1 MTKSKSKIKPKV
13 IDPLWLDRALF
24 VNSQYYTLCTTEA
37 QFHKILKYLNVP
49 KDQWPP
55 FVSNGANATT
65 HYFVNSHSKK
75 KSTVVCMPP
84 NPEMSNAQIVALLCH
99 EAVHIWQATRKH
111 YGERKPSSEL
121 EAYAVQS
128 LTQRLVEEYERQ
140 TEKKKCKK

>member
-1 MTKSKSKIKPKV
+1 MPKSKNKKQ

-24 VNSQYYTLCTTEA
+24 VNSQYYTLCTSEA

-55 FVSNGANATT
+55 FINKGSNATT
-65 HYFVNSHSKK
+65 HYFINDKTR
-75 KSTVVCMPP
+75 STVVCMPP

-99 EAVHIWQATRKH
+99 EAVHIWQATRRD

>member
-1 MTKSKSKIKPKV
+1 MPKSKPKNKTKE

-24 VNSQYYTLCTTEA
+24 VNSQYYTLCTTEP
-37 QFHKILKYLNVP
+37 QFHKILKYLKVP
-49 KDQWPP
+49 QKQWPP
-55 FVSNGANATT
+55 FINEGANATT
-65 HYFVNSHSKK
+65 HYFANDTT

-84 NPEMSNAQIVALLCH
+84 NPAMSNAQIVALLCH

-111 YGERKPSSEL
+111 YGERKPSTEL

-140 TEKKKCKK
+140 TKKKK